1 MKRNLW
7 CCFPSKTDTT
17 KVTKMKEPV
26 LVLLLLCICFGGTCC
41 IYLQHRNTSALLWWD
56 LLYITAILL
65 VCLLACL
72 LATDQSKADMGHHP
86 PQHNT
91 FALN

>member
-1 MKRNLW
+1 L
-7 CCFPSKTDTT
+7 
-17 KVTKMKEPV
+17 
-26 LVLLLLCICFGGTCC
+26 
-41 IYLQHRNTSALLWWD
+41 HLLWWD
-56 LLYITAILL
+56 LLSIYFYSTGTVVLCFGFALVGLAVYYSNLL
-65 VCLLACL
+65 VCL

>member
-7 CCFPSKTDTT
+7 CFPSKTDTT

-41 IYLQHRNTSALLWWD
+41 ILQQFA
-56 LLYITAILL
+56 
-65 VCLLACL
+65 CLLACL
-72 LATDQSKADMGHHP
+72 LATDQSKADMGHHA